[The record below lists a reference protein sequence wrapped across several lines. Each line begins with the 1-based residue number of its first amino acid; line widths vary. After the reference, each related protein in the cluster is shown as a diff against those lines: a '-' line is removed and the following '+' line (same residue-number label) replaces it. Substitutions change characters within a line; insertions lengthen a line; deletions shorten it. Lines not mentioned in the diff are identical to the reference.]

1 MEAITSTVQTDLGTG
16 SSDTAPARAVPVAL
30 LVSIGWFVLAL
41 VLGQAGVFTAA
52 PGGPPVALGLAAA
65 GPPIVAV
72 ALLVFSPRFR
82 AWSRSRDLRL
92 LTELQAWRMIGFAF
106 LAVAAVDA
114 LPAGFAVPA
123 GVGDVLVG
131 LTAPIVATLVARGAL
146 PVSGYLAWTAFGV
159 LDLIAA
165 ITLGVLHSDSALG
178 LLTDGPHTTVATQLP
193 LSLIPTFFV
202 PFLLTAHAVSVVVI
216 TQRDAR

>member
-1 MEAITSTVQTDLGTG
+1 MLPDWT
-16 SSDTAPARAVPVAL
+16 
-30 LVSIGWFVLAL
+30 
-41 VLGQAGVFTAA
+41 TAA
-52 PGGPPVALGLAAA
+52 VSADEAVAGLASGMNIFVHGAA
-65 GPPIVAV
+65 ATPYVPFEVPFVVSGGLSGL

-131 LTAPIVATLVARGAL
+131 LTAPIVATLVVR
-146 PVSGYLAWTAFGV
+146 TA
-159 LDLIAA
+159 
-165 ITLGVLHSDSALG
+165 
-178 LLTDGPHTTVATQLP
+178 
-193 LSLIPTFFV
+193 
-202 PFLLTAHAVSVVVI
+202 
-216 TQRDAR
+216 DAR